1 MRFAFTEEQEALRDV
16 VRTAVERNGGPTIR
30 EPADGPGF
38 DEDLWSQ
45 LSGQVGVC
53 GLAVPEAY
61 GGDGFSLLEALI
73 VVEELGRGLARVP
86 YLGGL
91 IAAEALQTTGNDPE
105 CARLLP
111 PLARGEK
118 IASLAWAEPG
128 IGWRT
133 DDFTTAAAL
142 VNGRWWLTGRKV
154 HVLDGSRADTVL
166 VIATT
171 DDGPALFAV
180 DPGSVVA
187 TTPLDPTRQ
196 PARVELDDT
205 PGTWLGRPDVHRVL
219 EVAAAAVAV
228 ESVGA
233 AQRWLH
239 ETVEYAKVRTQFG
252 RPIGSF
258 QALKHRLAD
267 RHVDVEAARSLS
279 HAASWAVAARDERA
293 PELTAMA
300 KSACTECYQAV
311 AAEGI
316 QLHGGIGITWEHE
329 AHLHLKRAHA
339 NAQLFGTPSHHRAAL
354 LG

>member
-30 EPADGPGF
+30 APAEGPGF
-38 DEDLWSQ
+38 DPELWSQ

-53 GLAVPEAY
+53 GLAVPEEF
-61 GGDGFSLLEALI
+61 GGDGFSLVEALI
-73 VVEELGRGLARVP
+73 VAEELGRRLAGVP

-91 IAAEALQTTGNDPE
+91 IAAEALQTTGNETE
-105 CARLLP
+105 CERLLP
-111 PLARGEK
+111 PMASGAR
-118 IASLAWAEPG
+118 IATLAWAEPG

-133 DDFTTAAAL
+133 DGFTTTTAR
-142 VNGRWWLTGRKV
+142 VHGQWRLTGRKV
-154 HVLDGSRADTVL
+154 QVLDGALADTVL
-166 VIATT
+166 IVAAT
-171 DDGPALFAV
+171 DGGPALFAV
-180 DPGSVVA
+180 DPGSVA
-187 TTPLDPTRQ
+187 TTTPLDPTRSMAQ
-196 PARVELDDT
+196 VALDDT
-205 PGTWLGRPDVHRVL
+205 PGTWLGRPDMHRVL
-219 EVAAAAVAV
+219 EVAAAAVAA

-233 AQRWLH
+233 ARRWLH
-239 ETVEYAKVRTQFG
+239 ETVEYAKVRAQFG

-267 RHVDVEAARSLS
+267 RYVDVEAARSLS

-300 KSACTECYQAV
+300 KSTCTESYHAV

-339 NAQLFGTPSHHRAAL
+339 NAQLFGTPAHHRAAL
-354 LG
+354 LA